1 MDTLTEKDLRKMILL
16 SCQRVEEEKEQI
28 NKINVFPV
36 PDQDTGT
43 NLSKTLFGIKEVIEN
58 KEFSSL
64 KDFSDTVLDGA
75 LTMAQ
80 GNAGIIYTGF
90 LAGFL
95 PALGNENPITVEKL
109 SLSFKE
115 GLSRAVSSIQ
125 EPKEGT
131 ILDVIEAASKSI
143 EDEIKEEKDI
153 IVLLR
158 NATEKA
164 RQALVNT
171 QEKLE
176 VLKKANV
183 VDAGGLGFLIILE
196 SYLEALDEKQ
206 DSVRTLTQKEEKPSE
221 KVKRFIQTV
230 NNRFEIVAL
239 IFHPKFST
247 QEIKAKLKGFG
258 NSIDIVQIGDKIK
271 VHIHTDLT
279 EEVKEIMRDIGE
291 IENMRIED
299 MIKEAVGEESIKA
312 VSVGVMVDEFVD
324 LTTKIKDR
332 YGIEVV
338 GKEDNL
344 EQILKIQLKKFRR
357 VLMVTS
363 SSRVSSN
370 YQIAMGIRSSLENPL
385 RIYTLDSLNISSGQA
400 LLVLKI
406 IEFVKEQRDVR
417 DMIARLHKEVHNIH
431 TYIFLSN
438 VKDQLKR
445 RERARW
451 LKKLQKNKNIKA
463 IRTGFRFGT
472 FDVAGAMFKVIESDS
487 KKFRRNGKKIRV
499 IITHVNNEE
508 EVEKLR
514 MLLKE
519 IKAEISFVNTIS
531 SSLSETLGL
540 GSIIASWSQKE

>member
-1 MDTLTEKDLRKMILL
+1 MDTLTEKELRKMILL
-16 SCQRVEEEKEQI
+16 SCERVEEQKEEI

-43 NLSKTLFGIKEVIEN
+43 NLSKTLFGIKEAIEG
-58 KEFSSL
+58 KEFSNL
-64 KDFSDTVLDGA
+64 KDFSDAILDGA

-95 PALGNENPITVEKL
+95 PALGNENSITAEKL
-109 SLSFKE
+109 SLGFKE
-115 GLSRAVSSIQ
+115 GLKRAISSIQ
-125 EPKEGT
+125 DPQEGT
-131 ILDVIEAASKSI
+131 ILDVIEATSKSI
-143 EDEIKEEKDI
+143 EEEVSQEKNI
-153 IVLLR
+153 AVLFR

-164 RQALVNT
+164 RQALIDT
-171 QEKLE
+171 QEKME

-196 SYLEALDEKQ
+196 SYLDALDEKK
-206 DSVRTLTQKEEKPSE
+206 DSTIALPQKEEKASE

-239 IFHPKFST
+239 IFGPKFSVE
-247 QEIKAKLKGFG
+247 EIKAKLKGFG
-258 NSIDIVQIGDKIK
+258 DSIDIVQIGDKVK

-279 EEVKEIMRDIGE
+279 EEVKEIMRGIGR
-291 IENMRIED
+291 IENMRVED
-299 MIKEAVGEESIKA
+299 MIKEAAGEESVKD
-312 VSVGVMVDEFVD
+312 VSVGIIVDEFVD
-324 LTTKIKDR
+324 LTLKIKQR

-338 GKEDNL
+338 EKEDDL
-344 EQILKIQLKKFRR
+344 EQILKAQLKKFRR
-357 VLMVTS
+357 VLVITS
-363 SSRVSSN
+363 SSRTSSN
-370 YQIAMGIRSSLENPL
+370 YQTAMDIRSNLENPL
-385 RIYTLDSLNISSGQA
+385 KAYMLDSLNISSGQS

-406 IEFVKEQRDVR
+406 IEFIKEQRDVR
-417 DMIARLHKEVHNIH
+417 DMIAKLHREVHNIH

-438 VKDQLKR
+438 IKDQFKR

-472 FDVAGAMFKVIESDS
+472 FDVAGAMFKAIESDS
-487 KKFRRNGKKIRV
+487 RKIRKNGKKIRV
-499 IITHVNNEE
+499 VITHVNNEE

-514 MLLKE
+514 ILLKE
-519 IKAEISFVNTIS
+519 IKAEVSFINTIS
-531 SSLSETLGL
+531 PDLSEKLAP
-540 GSIIASWSQKE
+540 GSIIASWS